1 MREYIGVIRRDPDHG
16 FAVTFPDLPAAE
28 QGLSKHLAEM
38 HAAGDAIPAPSE
50 PDMLIGAQENAPTIA
65 VKVRRPA
72 RRMTSDPPRPDE
84 AVDDNRGVRTAGPSV
99 RLRKGT

>member
-38 HAAGDAIPAPSE
+38 HAAGAAIPAAS
-50 PDMLIGAQENAPTIA
+50 
-65 VKVRRPA
+65 
-72 RRMTSDPPRPDE
+72 
-84 AVDDNRGVRTAGPSV
+84 RG
-99 RLRKGT
+99 RLRQLDVAPRKVCDMRSLRHHK